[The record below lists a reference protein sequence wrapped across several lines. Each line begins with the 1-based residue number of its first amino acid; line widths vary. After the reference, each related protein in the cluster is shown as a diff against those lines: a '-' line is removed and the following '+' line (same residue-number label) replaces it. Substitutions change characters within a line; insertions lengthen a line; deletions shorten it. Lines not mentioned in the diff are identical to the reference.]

1 MIDRTATLTNP
12 FSVLLAAISATS
24 SMVKRQMGC
33 LHLMRLVATHDKTSC
48 KNMFQ
53 TLTIL
58 LCWYVTL
65 QGCYILS
72 SRLGLLLLAKRQ
84 IDVL

>member
-48 KNMFQ
+48 RNMYQ
-53 TLTIL
+53 TLTTL
-58 LCWYVTL
+58 SCWLVTL

-72 SRLGLLLLAKRQ
+72 SRLGLLLLAKHQ
-84 IDVL
+84 FDVL